1 MRVEYLKKFSK
12 DISTFK
18 KPKEKAQI
26 LKVINSVKSASELK
40 EISGLK
46 KLVGFSDAYRI
57 RTGDLRIGVFV
68 EGDSV
73 QFARVAHR
81 KDIYKIFP

>member
-26 LKVINSVKSASELK
+26 LEVINSVKSASELK

-46 KLVGFSDAYRI
+46 KLRFSDAYRI
-57 RTGDLRIGVFV
+57 RTGDLRIGIFV